1 MKEIDKDTLL
11 DKFVTTRVSTSY
23 HRYPLSILNGLQMIG
38 GLIAVFNVALLLR
51 WKHQAHYEKQLYN
64 DIGRMAESHAKKK
77 RSKKGSD
84 DDIESSAGDYQ
95 ETEDNEGDDVSP
107 EGISSND
114 EEAGISDGKVMVID
128 GIKSSKRLEQMKEK
142 EKQMEYRRI
151 CREMY
156 SIENFS
162 RLLETHLEMERRFK
176 KLEAKIN

>member
-1 MKEIDKDTLL
+1 MI

-23 HRYPLSILNGLQMIG
+23 HRYPLSVLNGLQMIG

-64 DIGRMAESHAKKK
+64 DIGRMAESHARKKK
-77 RSKKGSD
+77 GKKGSD
-84 DDIESSAGDYQ
+84 DDIEEGDYQ
-95 ETEDNEGDDVSP
+95 ETEDNEVDDP
-107 EGISSND
+107 EGVSSND
-114 EEAGISDGKVMVID
+114 EEAGISDGKLIVID
-128 GIKSSKRLEQMKEK
+128 GVKSSKRLEQMKEK

-162 RLLETHLEMERRFK
+162 RLLETHLEMERKFK